1 MPSVLR
7 LLAALTLAACSSTGP
22 SDASFRVL
30 FIGNSLTYTN
40 NLPAVVEYLGDL
52 PGAQPVSTDIVAVPD
67 FSLADHLARGDAA
80 SRIRRGGWDVV
91 VLQQGPSGL
100 PESRVELIA
109 STRQFE
115 ELTAP
120 VGARLALFGVWPA
133 NNRPTA
139 FDSVTA
145 SYAAAAGAVGGR
157 LLPAG
162 LAWTLAWQE
171 QPGLPL
177 YGPDGFHPGPFGT
190 LLAALVVYQGLT
202 GHMLTALPVEMTVG
216 GIRLE
221 LSPEIAA
228 ILLQTSQEALREP
241 PL

>member
-1 MPSVLR
+1 MPSILCFA
-7 LLAALTLAACSSTGP
+7 AALVLAGCSTTGP

-40 NLPAVVEYLGDL
+40 NLPGVVEYLGDL
-52 PGAQPVSTDIVAVPD
+52 PGAEPISTDVVSFPNY
-67 FSLADHLARGDAA
+67 SLADHLARGDAA

-109 STRQFE
+109 STLRFE
-115 ELTAP
+115 ELTEP

-139 FDSVTA
+139 FDSVTG
-145 SYAAAAGAVGGR
+145 SYGAAAAAVGGL

-162 LAWTLAWQE
+162 HAWTLAWQE
-171 QPGLPL
+171 RPSLPL
-177 YGPDGFHPGPFGT
+177 YGSDGFHPGPWGT

-202 GHMLTALPVEMTVG
+202 GHMLTALPAQMTVG

-221 LSPEIAA
+221 VLPEIAA
-228 ILLQTSQEALREP
+228 ILLQASQEALHEP